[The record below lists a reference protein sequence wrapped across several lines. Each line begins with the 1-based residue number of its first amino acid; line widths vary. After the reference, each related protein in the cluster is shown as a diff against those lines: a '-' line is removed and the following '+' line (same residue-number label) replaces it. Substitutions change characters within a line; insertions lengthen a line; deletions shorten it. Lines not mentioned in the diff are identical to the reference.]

1 VSPRHV
7 SLLAICVLLLP
18 RTADAHS
25 TFKGAGDFYGG
36 MLHPVLTPTHGLLLA
51 SLGLCLGP
59 LTSSRLEYASFA
71 FVPALSVGMI
81 VAAAAS
87 IGDLPPWILLAIAAL
102 AGSLAAVGRDVPPAV
117 AVALAVVAALVLGL
131 DSAPGGSSPWGTI
144 LSAIGTWLGVL
155 IIYAYAIGLVAF
167 AVSRPWLKL
176 AVRVLGS
183 WTAASAM
190 LVLALA
196 IR

>member
-1 VSPRHV
+1 
-7 SLLAICVLLLP
+7 
-18 RTADAHS
+18 
-25 TFKGAGDFYGG
+25 
-36 MLHPVLTPTHGLLLA
+36 
-51 SLGLCLGP
+51 
-59 LTSSRLEYASFA
+59 
-71 FVPALSVGMI
+71 MI